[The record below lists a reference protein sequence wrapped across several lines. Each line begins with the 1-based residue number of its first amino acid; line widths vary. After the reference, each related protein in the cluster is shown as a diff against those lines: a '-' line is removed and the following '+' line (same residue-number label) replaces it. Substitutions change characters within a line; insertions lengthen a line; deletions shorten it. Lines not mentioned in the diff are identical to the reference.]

1 MGSILISVSSSNS
14 IDIFFLKGMEELS
27 ITSGLSLNAIIE
39 ESIKKNW
46 DCPALSDFK
55 GVTLYYRD
63 VARRIEKLHIIFSQ
77 CGLERGDKVAIC
89 AKNQAN
95 WGVVFLACISYGAV
109 AVPLLH
115 EFKPGNVHYLVNHS
129 ESRVLFVGDLMWDN
143 LSQEEM
149 PNLDAVIRITDF
161 SLQYCSNKKIEEAME
176 HLNEYFGKKYPK
188 SFGPEHVS
196 YYKEESPDQLA
207 LINYTSGTSGF
218 SKGVMIPFRALISNV
233 FFAREVYPEVD
244 NTSKV
249 VSMLPTAHMYG
260 MMFEFLFEITRGVH
274 IYFLTRIP
282 SPRIIMEA
290 FATVKPNVVVAV
302 PLIIEKI
309 YKQKLL
315 PLLNKTQI
323 KLMLRLPVLD
333 QIVCQKIRDELVK
346 TFGGLFKE
354 VIIGGAA
361 FNKEAD
367 EFFRRIKFP
376 YTVGY
381 GMTECAPIIAY
392 APWDKNKLFSCGM
405 AAPRMQIR
413 IDSEN
418 PASIPGE
425 IQVKGDNVMLGYY
438 KNPEATDSAFTE
450 DGWMKT
456 GDMGIMD
463 EDGYLFI
470 KGRCKNMILGPSGQN
485 IYPEEIESMINN
497 LPYVV
502 ESLVVDE
509 GGKLVAL
516 VYPDIELCQA
526 DGMDSDAMVKK
537 IEEEIDLLNAEL
549 PAYALIKGVKIMPE
563 EFEKTPKRSIK
574 RYMYQPN
581 NNQ

>member
-1 MGSILISVSSSNS
+1 
-14 IDIFFLKGMEELS
+14 MEELS
-27 ITSGLSLNAIIE
+27 ITRGLSLNAIIE